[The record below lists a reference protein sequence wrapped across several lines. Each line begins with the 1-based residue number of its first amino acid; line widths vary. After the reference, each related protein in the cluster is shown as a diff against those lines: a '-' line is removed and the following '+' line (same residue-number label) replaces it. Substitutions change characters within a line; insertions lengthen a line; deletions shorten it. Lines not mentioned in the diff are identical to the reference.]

1 MPRCAPRSTARFNA
15 LIVDG
20 CTSTNDTVV
29 AAGERQGRRADAAE
43 LTATLADAC
52 ADLAQQLAEDSEG
65 ATRVAEIRVLGAA
78 ERRRRAARGPRRRR
92 QPARQGL
99 AVRRRPV
106 LGPDLLRARRLGGGV
121 RPGPGARRLR
131 RDDGRRGRRRR
142 RRTTGTRP
150 WRTSRADRRRDLLRP
165 RPRRRHGS
173 GVDDRSRPRLH
184 RREHGDVMSATPDR
198 AAATTAS
205 TLAEAIPYIRRFSG
219 AVIVVKFGGS
229 TLGGR
234 PRRAV
239 GPRPVREDVVLM
251 RSVGMLPVVVHGGG
265 PQIGALMERLGK
277 TPEFRDGQ
285 RVTDAET
292 LEIARMVLVG
302 KVNREIVGALNV
314 HAPVAVGLSGEDGG
328 FITAVERDPSLGFVG
343 DVESVD
349 PVLLRHLL
357 AEGLVPVVA
366 TIAPD
371 ASGQAYNINADAV
384 AGRHRRIARPR
395 AASSSSPT

>member
-1 MPRCAPRSTARFNA
+1 
-15 LIVDG
+15 
-20 CTSTNDTVV
+20 
-29 AAGERQGRRADAAE
+29 
-43 LTATLADAC
+43 
-52 ADLAQQLAEDSEG
+52 
-65 ATRVAEIRVLGAA
+65 
-78 ERRRRAARGPRRRR
+78 
-92 QPARQGL
+92 
-99 AVRRRPV
+99 
-106 LGPDLLRARRLGGGV
+106 
-121 RPGPGARRLR
+121 
-131 RDDGRRGRRRR
+131 
-142 RRTTGTRP
+142 
-150 WRTSRADRRRDLLRP
+150 
-165 RPRRRHGS
+165 
-173 GVDDRSRPRLH
+173 
-184 RREHGDVMSATPDR
+184 MSATLDH

-229 TLGGR
+229 TLR
-234 PRRAV
+234 PDDPDEPSVLDQFA
-239 GPRPVREDVVLM
+239 EDVVLM

-328 FITAVERDPSLGFVG
+328 FITAVERDPSLGYVG

-371 ASGQAYNINADAV
+371 ASGQAYNINADTV
-384 AGRHRRIARPR
+384 AGAIAESLGARE
-395 AASSSSPT
+395 ASSSSPT